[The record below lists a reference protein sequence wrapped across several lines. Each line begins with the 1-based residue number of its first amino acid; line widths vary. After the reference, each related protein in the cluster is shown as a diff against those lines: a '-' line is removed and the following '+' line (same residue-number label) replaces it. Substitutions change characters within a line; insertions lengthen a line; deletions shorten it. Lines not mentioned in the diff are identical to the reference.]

1 MVKERRSA
9 SRCLILGVL
18 GLGGCLNSSNVTMP
32 IYFPPA
38 NKQMTVTAG
47 HRSVLMVLHPDDK
60 CMTKLPPDR
69 TRLKAAESW
78 RGQIEANIFA
88 SCLQENARFSLH
100 FVGRGG
106 HSATG
111 TWERS
116 WSTRAWDLKKVQL
129 GLCIVP
135 NNGDAFDV
143 HVVTARRC

>member
-9 SRCLILGVL
+9 SRCIMLAVL
-18 GLGGCLNSSNVTMP
+18 VLGGCLNSTNVTMP

-47 HRSVLMVLHPDDK
+47 HRSVLMVLHPDSK
-60 CMTKLPPDR
+60 CMAKLPPNR
-69 TRLKAAESW
+69 TRLGAAESW

-88 SCLQENARFSLH
+88 TCLQENAKFSLH
-100 FVGRGG
+100 FRGRSG

-111 TWERS
+111 TWERN
-116 WSTRAWDLKKVQL
+116 WSTRVWDLKKVQL

-135 NNGDAFDV
+135 DNGNLFNV
-143 HVVTARRC
+143 RVVTARRC